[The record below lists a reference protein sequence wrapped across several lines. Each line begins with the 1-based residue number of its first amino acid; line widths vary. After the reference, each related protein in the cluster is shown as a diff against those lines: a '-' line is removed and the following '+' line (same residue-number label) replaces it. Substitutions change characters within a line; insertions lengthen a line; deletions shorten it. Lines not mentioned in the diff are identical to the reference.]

1 MNRTDRFFHGGVVM
15 LILSRRNF
23 ESVVIGDPAAH
34 AEHLFKVTVVGIDG
48 GRVRLGF
55 EVPAD
60 IPVNRWEVWH
70 RIRAN
75 KQPESPP
82 MSDLQ

>member
-1 MNRTDRFFHGGVVM
+1 M

-23 ESVVIGDPAAH
+23 ESVVVGDPYGDT
-34 AEHLFKVTVVGIDG
+34 EQMLKVTVVGIDG

-55 EVPAD
+55 EVPDD

-75 KQPESPP
+75 KHPDSPP
-82 MSDLQ
+82 MSDMQ

>member
-1 MNRTDRFFHGGVVM
+1 M
-15 LILSRRNF
+15 LILSRRNS
-23 ESVVIGDPAAH
+23 ESVVVGDPNGH
-34 AEHLFKVTVVGIDG
+34 MEQMLKVTVVRIDR

-55 EVPAD
+55 EVPGD

-70 RIRAN
+70 RIRAS

-82 MSDLQ
+82 SVPSGSCLQ